1 MRDMTQREKRRDDR
15 ALEATALVT
24 VGLFLGGYGL
34 RAWVTRE
41 ARSAFEWCFW
51 HQVERNGHPYCDL
64 TEFEGGKLIAQQ
76 R

>member
-1 MRDMTQREKRRDDR
+1 MTQLEKRWDDR
-15 ALEATALVT
+15 ALVATALVT

-51 HQVERNGHPYCDL
+51 HQVERNGHVYCDL
-64 TEFEGGKLIAQQ
+64 TEFEGGKLIAEP

>member
-1 MRDMTQREKRRDDR
+1 MRDMTQLEKRWDDR
-15 ALEATALVT
+15 ALVATALVT

-51 HQVERNGHPYCDL
+51 HQVERNGHVYCDL
-64 TEFEGGKLIAQQ
+64 TEFEGGKLIAEP

>member
-1 MRDMTQREKRRDDR
+1 MRDMPEREKRGDNR
-15 ALEATALVT
+15 ALVATALVT

-51 HQVERNGHPYCDL
+51 HQVERNGHVYCDL
-64 TEFEGGKLIAQQ
+64 TEFEGGKLIAEP

>member
-1 MRDMTQREKRRDDR
+1 MRDMPEREKRGDNR
-15 ALEATALVT
+15 ALVATALVT

-34 RAWVTRE
+34 ACVVTGE
-41 ARSAFEWCFW
+41 ARSAFEWRFW